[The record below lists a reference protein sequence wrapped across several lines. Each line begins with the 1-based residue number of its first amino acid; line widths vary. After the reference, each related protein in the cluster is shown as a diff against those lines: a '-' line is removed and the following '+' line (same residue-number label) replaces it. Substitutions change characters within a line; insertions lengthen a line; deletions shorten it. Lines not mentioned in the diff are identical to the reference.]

1 MKKKVWI
8 AISLIIIFCL
18 GTGFW
23 LWIVKF
29 EQEKPIIQILP
40 DKVYLSQKLE
50 LQVIDAK
57 SGVAEVRV
65 EAAQKG
71 NKILLWEERIPK
83 GNKKIEK
90 TISLRPLPKGL
101 RDGDTE
107 IKVFARD
114 YSWNWGNPVTLSKK
128 FVIDTHPPQVN
139 VFGGVHYINQGGTG
153 FITYQTSEETPL
165 SGVQVGEILF
175 PGFPVEK
182 NNYLVYF
189 TLGYEWPKEL
199 AIWAIAEDLAG
210 NRGKGSFRL
219 IPKSKKFKADRIQLT
234 DSFLKSIIPYFTERN
249 PNLRGSMIDIF
260 LAINR
265 QQREADH
272 QEIRKI
278 CQETFPKPLWSGPF
292 MRLPNSKP
300 MALFAEQRSYWY
312 NGQEVDRQ
320 IHLGI
325 DLASIAQ
332 SPIPAANNGRVVF
345 AGPLGIYGNTIIIDH
360 GCGLFSMYAHLSSI
374 KTEVKK
380 EVQKGEIIGHTG
392 STGLAGGDHLH
403 FSILINGVFVNPI
416 EWWDE
421 HWIRDNVEKKMEFI
435 R

>member
-1 MKKKVWI
+1 MKKKFWI
-8 AISLIIIFCL
+8 AISVIIVFCL
-18 GTGFW
+18 GAGLWVW
-23 LWIVKF
+23 LVKF
-29 EQEKPIIQILP
+29 EKEKPTIQILP
-40 DKVYLSQKLE
+40 DKDYLSQKLE
-50 LQVIDAK
+50 LQVTDMK

-71 NKILLWEERIPK
+71 NNILLWEEKIPK
-83 GNKKIEK
+83 GTKKIEK

-128 FVIDTHPPQVN
+128 FVIDTHPPQIN
-139 VFGGVHYINQGGTG
+139 VFGGIHYINQGGTG

-165 SGVQVGEILF
+165 SGVQVGEKLF

-189 TLGYEWPKEL
+189 TLGYKWPKEL

-210 NRGKGSFRL
+210 NREKASFRL
-219 IPKSKKFKADRIQLT
+219 IPKRKKFKADKIQLT
-234 DSFLKSIIPYFTERN
+234 DSFLKRIISYFTERN

-272 QEIRKI
+272 QEIKKI
-278 CQETFPKPLWSGPF
+278 CQDTFPKPLWSSPF
-292 MRLPNSKP
+292 IKLPNSKP

-325 DLASIAQ
+325 DLASIAK

-345 AGPLGIYGNTIIIDH
+345 AGPLGIYGNTVIIDH

-374 KTEVKK
+374 KAEVKK

-403 FSILINGVFVNPI
+403 FSILVNGVFVNPI
-416 EWWDE
+416 EWWDK
-421 HWIRDNVEKKMEFI
+421 HWIRDNIEKKMKVTS
-435 R
+435 